1 MDELNNSPE
10 IREMDKKYV
19 NEIESPEFSA
29 LLDQEM
35 SSQNNSREITVGE
48 HISGVIREI
57 SNSVAFVDY
66 GGRSEASIDIQEL
79 KDETGELLKT
89 TGDTIQAYVA
99 STEGE
104 VRLTL
109 SLSSFSDQILQQAFE
124 KNIPVQGR
132 VTGFNSG
139 GLVVN
144 LGGIRAFCPLSQVEK
159 GYCEDPAS
167 YASKTLTFQ
176 VIEFRGRNR
185 NIVLSRRAQM
195 ETETIRE
202 AKELRSKL
210 SKGSILLGII
220 TRLEPFGAFVD
231 LGGLEGL
238 IHISEISH
246 TRLEHPRDFLSSGSE
261 VQVKVLDIKD
271 LGGKKERLSLSLRAL
286 EPNPWDQVLERF
298 HEGDVINGKI
308 VSIQKFG
315 AFVQIIPGIEGLIH
329 VSQLS
334 VHQRVSHPK
343 DVVAIGQ
350 EIQARIQSIE
360 PTQKRVSLS
369 IKALQ
374 AEAQQTAKTQDF
386 EHFKANQ
393 RKQEKKE
400 ESSIAEA
407 FRRAGLV

>member
-1 MDELNNSPE
+1 M
-10 IREMDKKYV
+10 
-19 NEIESPEFSA
+19 
-29 LLDQEM
+29 
-35 SSQNNSREITVGE
+35 
-48 HISGVIREI
+48 
-57 SNSVAFVDY
+57 
-66 GGRSEASIDIQEL
+66 
-79 KDETGELLKT
+79 
-89 TGDTIQAYVA
+89 
-99 STEGE
+99 
-104 VRLTL
+104 
-109 SLSSFSDQILQQAFE
+109 
-124 KNIPVQGR
+124 
-132 VTGFNSG
+132 
-139 GLVVN
+139 
-144 LGGIRAFCPLSQVEK
+144 
-159 GYCEDPAS
+159 
-167 YASKTLTFQ
+167 
-176 VIEFRGRNR
+176 IEFRGRNR

-238 IHISEISH
+238 LHISEISH
-246 TRLEHPRDFLSSGSE
+246 TRLEHPREFLSSGSE